1 MVVSIQIFL
10 FTECNLVFPASVING
25 NAVSKT
31 FTVLYRNEDISVD
44 DVILYKVYILVDPN
58 RVSRS
63 MRLDLTCT

>member
-1 MVVSIQIFL
+1 MWHNQWIAFA
-10 FTECNLVFPASVING
+10 ECSLTFPASVING